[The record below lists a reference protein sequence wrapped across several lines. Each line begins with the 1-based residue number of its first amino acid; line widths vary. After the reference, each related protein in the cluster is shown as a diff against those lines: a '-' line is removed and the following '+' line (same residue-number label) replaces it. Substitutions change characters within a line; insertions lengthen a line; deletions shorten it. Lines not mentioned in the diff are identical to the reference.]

1 MADYYAVLKRAISA
15 LPEPT
20 GEARRAIYEKARAAL
35 VNQLKSFD
43 PPLPASEITK
53 QRLALEDNIRKVEGE
68 AARGHLAGGPPRPAT
83 PAPAPPAAT
92 VPPPAANAPP
102 LPRDA
107 TLRRPEDIATNTQV
121 LKDAV
126 KQAQGLGTAT
136 HETARAAREALGM
149 TPQAE
154 PVRREPTMTE
164 PAPSQAP
171 ATDQPTPPPVE
182 PPKPAPVQ
190 TAPTPAIVA
199 EPAFAP
205 LEERHVNKRSA
216 VLVAAVVLLG
226 IVAAGIGIY
235 SQRTALSALFAPK
248 SAPMEASKPTAA
260 ANLAPKNTDRLLG
273 DDGQPLPQ
281 PQGVRTVPVQ
291 TITPDGTPA
300 PAPAPVTNP
309 AATAAAPTTPPSA
322 AATPATPAI
331 STPGPLVAHR
341 VILYEEGVIGSNQG
355 SVANGTVV
363 WQVTREPAANGAQQ
377 TTLKARVEITE
388 RSLVALLT
396 IRPNSDPALPAS
408 HMVEVKFETG
418 PNFPGK
424 AIRNLPGV
432 IMKPTE
438 SGRGDPLSGAA
449 VPIGN
454 GLFWIALSSP
464 EADKNRNL
472 SLLRERGWIDLPI
485 IYETGRR
492 AILTIEK
499 GTAGERAVNDAI
511 TAWGG

>member
-1 MADYYAVLKRAISA
+1 MADYYAVLKRAIAA

-53 QRLALEDNIRKVEGE
+53 QRLALEDNIRKVEAE
-68 AARGHLAGGPPRPAT
+68 AARGQLGARPAT
-83 PAPAPPAAT
+83 MPPQPAAPPAA
-92 VPPPAANAPP
+92 PPQPAAPP
-102 LPRDA
+102 LPRDT
-107 TLRRPEDIATNTQV
+107 TLRRPEDIAANTQV

-126 KQAQGLGTAT
+126 KQAQGLGAAA
-136 HETARAAREALGM
+136 HESARAAREALGLGE
-149 TPQAE
+149 TAAE
-154 PVRREPTMTE
+154 PARREPTL
-164 PAPSQAP
+164 APVAARVETP
-171 ATDQPTPPPVE
+171 ATAETAPPAVE

-190 TAPTPAIVA
+190 TEPTPAIVA

-205 LEERHVNKRSA
+205 LEERHVNQRGA
-216 VLVAAVVLLG
+216 LLVSVIVLLA
-226 IVAAGIGIY
+226 IIAAGVGIY
-235 SQRTALSALFAPK
+235 TQRHAFSALFAPS
-248 SAPMEASKPTAA
+248 SAPMEAAKPTATA
-260 ANLAPKNTDRLLG
+260 SLPPKNTDRLL
-273 DDGQPLPQ
+273 DDNGQPVPQ
-281 PQGVRTVPVQ
+281 QGVRTVPVQ
-291 TITPDGTPA
+291 TITPDAPAPATVAPATPAPSTPAAAPAA
-300 PAPAPVTNP
+300 PAPAPQ
-309 AATAAAPTTPPSA
+309 ATAP
-322 AATPATPAI
+322 

-341 VILYEEGVIGSNQG
+341 VILYEEGLIGSNQG
-355 SVANGTVV
+355 SIANGTVV
-363 WQVTREPAANGAQQ
+363 WQVTREPVANGSQQ
-377 TTLKARVEITE
+377 TILRARVEIAE
-388 RSLVALLT
+388 RSLVALLS
-396 IRPNSDPALPAS
+396 IRPNADPALPAS

-424 AIRNLPGV
+424 AIRNLPGM

-464 EADKNRNL
+464 EADKNRNI
-472 SLLRERGWIDLPI
+472 SLLRERGWIDLPV

-499 GTAGERAVNDAI
+499 GTAGERAVNDAVA
-511 TAWGG
+511 AWGN